1 MSEPVAPVA
10 YPEVLAD
17 APAAGPA
24 GLLAELAARAIT
36 VDTDARTRAEHAR
49 DWWPPAIPEAAA
61 GRVERWPGA
70 VARPRTSEEVA
81 AVLAAC
87 ARHHVALSPQG
98 GRSGVVDGATPV
110 SGGLAL
116 DLTGLDRVLAIDPVA
131 QLVRVEAGVFG
142 PDLEAALEPHGL
154 TAGHFPQSF
163 EISTVGGWVSCR
175 GAGQFSTRYGKIEQ
189 RVRGLRVALLD
200 GRLIELD
207 ARGPHPAAG
216 PDLVGLF
223 VGAEGTLG
231 VITEVTLALTRRAR
245 HRASA
250 ARLFASFDEGLEA
263 CRRVVQRGAHPAVL
277 RLYDEA
283 ESRRSFGLEGCAL
296 VVLDEGDEGLVEA
309 TLAVV
314 VEECARAERLDESV
328 VATWLE
334 RRNDVSAL
342 AALWGAGVVVDTI
355 ETVAPWSV
363 LGPLARDVRATLE
376 AVPGTIVASVHQS
389 HAYEDGA
396 CLYFTFAGRPP
407 GDARA
412 FHRAAWDAAL
422 DAIVAA
428 GAALSHHHGVG
439 RQRVAHFV
447 RASGAAHELLVGLKA
462 LVDPEGLLN
471 PGVLGL
477 GRADR

>member
-1 MSEPVAPVA
+1 MEPVAPVP
-10 YPEVLAD
+10 YPETLD
-17 APAAGPA
+17 EAPAAGPA
-24 GLLAELAARAIT
+24 GLLAELAEARIPIET
-36 VDTDARTRAEHAR
+36 GARERAEHAR

-87 ARHHVALSPQG
+87 GRHRVPVTPQG
-98 GRSGVVDGATPV
+98 GRSGVVHGAVAPA
-110 SGGLAL
+110 GGLAL
-116 DLTGLDRVLAIDPVA
+116 ELTALDHVLEVDPVS

-142 PDLEAALEPHGL
+142 PDLERALEPHGL

-175 GAGQFSTRYGKIEQ
+175 GAGQYSTRYGKIEE
-189 RVRGLRVALLD
+189 RVRGLRVALID
-200 GRLIELD
+200 GRLVELG
-207 ARGPHPAAG
+207 ARGPHPATG

-231 VITEVTLALTRRAR
+231 VITEVTLALSRRAR
-245 HRASA
+245 HDAFA
-250 ARLFASFDEGLEA
+250 ARLFPTFDEGLEA
-263 CRRVVQRGAHPAVL
+263 CRRVVQRGARPAVL
-277 RLYDEA
+277 RLYDET
-283 ESRRSFGLEGCAL
+283 ESRRTFGLEGCAL

-309 TLAVV
+309 TLEVV
-314 VEECARAERLDESV
+314 GEECAGAERLDEAV
-328 VATWLE
+328 VAAWLE

-342 AALWGAGVVVDTI
+342 APLWRSGVVVDTI
-355 ETVAPWSV
+355 ETVAPWAA
-363 LGPLARDVRATLE
+363 LGALARDVRAVLE
-376 AVPGTIVASVHQS
+376 AVPGMLVASVHES

-396 CLYFTFAGRPP
+396 CLYFTFAGRLE

-422 DAIVAA
+422 GALVAA
-428 GAALSHHHGVG
+428 GAAVSHHHGVG
-439 RQRVAHFV
+439 RQRVEHLV
-447 RASGAAHELLVGLKA
+447 RSMGPAHELLTGLKA
-462 LVDPEGLLN
+462 LLDPEGLLN

-477 GRADR
+477 GGGAR

>member
-1 MSEPVAPVA
+1 MEPVGPVP
-10 YPEVLAD
+10 YPAVLAA

-24 GLLAELAARAIT
+24 GLLAELAERAIPVET
-36 VDTDARTRAEHAR
+36 GPRERAEHAR

-61 GRVERWPGA
+61 GRVARWPGA

-81 AVLAAC
+81 ATLAAC
-87 ARHHVALSPQG
+87 ARHHVPVTPQG
-98 GRSGVVDGATPV
+98 GRSGVVDGATPPA
-110 SGGLAL
+110 GGLAL
-116 DLTGLDRVLAIDPVA
+116 DLTALDHVLEVDPVS

-163 EISTVGGWVSCR
+163 AISTVGGWVSCR
-175 GAGQFSTRYGKIEQ
+175 GAGQYSTRYGKLEE
-189 RVRGLRVALLD
+189 RVRGLRVALMD
-200 GRLIELD
+200 GRLVDLA

-231 VITEVTLALTRRAR
+231 VITEVTLALSRRAR
-245 HRASA
+245 YDART
-250 ARLFASFDEGLEA
+250 ARLFATFGEGLEA
-263 CRRVVQRGAHPAVL
+263 CRRVVQRGARPAVL
-277 RLYDEA
+277 RLYDET

-314 VEECARAERLDESV
+314 AEECAGAAQLDESI

-342 AALWGAGVVVDTI
+342 AALWGAGVVVDTV
-355 ETVAPWSV
+355 ETVAPWAT
-363 LGPLARDVRATLE
+363 LARLAREVRAALE
-376 AVPGTIVASVHQS
+376 AVPGMVVASAHQS

-396 CLYFTFAGRPP
+396 CLYFTFAGRPE
-407 GDARA
+407 GDPRA

-422 DAIVAA
+422 DAIVAG
-428 GAALSHHHGVG
+428 GAAVSHHHGVG
-439 RQRVAHFV
+439 RQRVEHLARAMGPAHGIL
-447 RASGAAHELLVGLKA
+447 AGLKA

-477 GRADR
+477 AKEER

>member
-1 MSEPVAPVA
+1 MSRPVAPVA
-10 YPEVLAD
+10 YPEVLAA
-17 APAAGPA
+17 APGAGPA
-24 GLLAELAARAIT
+24 ELLAELAERAIT
-36 VDTDARTRAEHAR
+36 VETGARQRAEHAR
-49 DWWPPAIPEAAA
+49 DWWPPSIPETSA
-61 GRVERWPGA
+61 GRVGRWPGA
-70 VARPRTSEEVA
+70 VARPRSSEEVA

-87 ARHHVALSPQG
+87 ARHHVALTPQG

-110 SGGLAL
+110 TGGLAL
-116 DLTGLDRVLAIDPVA
+116 DLTALDRVLAIDPVS

-154 TAGHFPQSF
+154 TTGHFPQSF

-175 GAGQFSTRYGKIEQ
+175 GAGQFSTRYGKVEQ

-200 GRLIELD
+200 GRLVDLGG
-207 ARGPHPAAG
+207 RGPHPATG

-231 VITEVTLALTRRAR
+231 VITEVTLALTRRAG

-250 ARLFASFDEGLEA
+250 ARLFDTFDEGLEA
-263 CRRVVQRGAHPAVL
+263 CRRALQRGARPAVL

-296 VVLDEGDEGLVEA
+296 IVLDEGDEGLVQA
-309 TLAVV
+309 TLAIVD
-314 VEECARAERLDESV
+314 EECARAERLDESV

-342 AALWGAGVVVDTI
+342 ASLWGAGVVVDTI
-355 ETVAPWSV
+355 ETVAPWRV
-363 LGPLARDVRATLE
+363 LGPLAHSVRAALE
-376 AVPGTIVASVHQS
+376 AVPAMVLASVHQS

-396 CLYFTFAGRPP
+396 CLYFTFAGRPDSDP
-407 GDARA
+407 RA

-428 GAALSHHHGVG
+428 GAAVSHHHGVG
-439 RQRVAHFV
+439 RQRVAHQV
-447 RASGAAHELLVGLKA
+447 RTSAAAHELLVGLKT
-462 LVDPEGLLN
+462 LLDPEGLLN

-477 GRADR
+477 GREVR